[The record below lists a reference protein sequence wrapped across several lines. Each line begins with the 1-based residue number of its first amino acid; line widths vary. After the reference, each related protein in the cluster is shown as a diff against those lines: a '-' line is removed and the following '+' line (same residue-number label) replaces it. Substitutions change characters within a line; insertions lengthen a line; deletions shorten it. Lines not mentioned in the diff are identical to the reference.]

1 MIDMNVAYR
10 RASVDDAEAIAY
22 VHCESWRTTYP
33 GLIPDEVIESW
44 ADLGKRTAGWRT
56 IVNER
61 PQTLWLAALN
71 GRVVGFADGGEAREP
86 NDGCDGQLFGIY
98 LLAAAQR
105 QGIGQQL
112 VAKVIADLRAANYT
126 SARVEVM
133 KGNLPAIAFYER
145 LGAKPV
151 REAPFEMMGHSLIE
165 IIYRWTELPRL
176 NFDA

>member
-1 MIDMNVAYR
+1 MVIMNVAYR
-10 RASVDDAEAIAY
+10 RASVDDAEAIAL

-33 GLIPDEVIESW
+33 RLIPDEVIQSW
-44 ADLGKRTAGWRT
+44 ADLDKRTAGWRT
-56 IVNER
+56 IASER
-61 PQTLWLAALN
+61 PQTLWLGTLN
-71 GRVVGFADGGEAREP
+71 DRVIGFADGGKAREP

-98 LLAAAQR
+98 LLATAQR

-112 VAKVIADLRAANYT
+112 VAKVFADLRAANYT
-126 SARVEVM
+126 SARVEVL
-133 KGNLPAIAFYER
+133 KGNVPAISFYER

-176 NFDA
+176 NFAP